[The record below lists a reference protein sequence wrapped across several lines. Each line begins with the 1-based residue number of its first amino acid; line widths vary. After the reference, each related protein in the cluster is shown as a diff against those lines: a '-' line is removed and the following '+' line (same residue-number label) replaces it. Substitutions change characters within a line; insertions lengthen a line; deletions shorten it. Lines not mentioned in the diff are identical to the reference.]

1 MQVFNIIFN
10 FSTIQRVDKC
20 EKRKFARPVKNNNV
34 KTLINQYGYDT
45 IKILM

>member
-1 MQVFNIIFN
+1 MRVFNIIFN

-20 EKRKFARPVKNNNV
+20 EKRKFARMSKNYDV
-34 KTLINQYGYDT
+34 KTLINQCGYDT